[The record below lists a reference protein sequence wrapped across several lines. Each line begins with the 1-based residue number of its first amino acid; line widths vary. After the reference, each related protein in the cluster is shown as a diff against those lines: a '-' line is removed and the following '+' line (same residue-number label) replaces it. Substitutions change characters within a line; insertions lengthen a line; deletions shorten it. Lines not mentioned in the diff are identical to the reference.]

1 MNVSKTAAFSATEN
15 FYQYHKNKVLALP
28 SYADATPAQ
37 RNQIVAHEKAI
48 KIYLEAQQK
57 FL

>member
-1 MNVSKTAAFSATEN
+1 MNVSKAVAFSATEN
-15 FYQYHKNKVLALP
+15 FYQYHKNKVLSLP
-28 SYADATPAQ
+28 SYAEATPAQ
-37 RNQIVAHEKAI
+37 RNQISAHEKAM